1 MNLEKKKL
9 IVRVLSIVAIV
20 SSVISL
26 TALFELG
33 AQRWTEALN
42 GLSLILIFVAFKAA
56 RTAS

>member
-26 TALFELG
+26 IVLFELG

-42 GLSLILIFVAFKAA
+42 VLSLTLVLLAFKAG